1 MQEIIFS
8 VLVILSYFA
17 TGIASAAYAAA
28 WSAPPDLCEFFED
41 IPNAEDDPCNT
52 KPLTATTALQAVS
65 RSKEATFRGVIP
77 RG

>member
-8 VLVILSYFA
+8 VLVILSYLA

-28 WSAPPDLCEFFED
+28 WAAPPDLCEL
-41 IPNAEDDPCNT
+41 AETVLDDPCDR

-65 RSKEATFRGVIP
+65 RSKEVAE
-77 RG
+77 